1 MLVILKLKASDRL
14 VFLCVN
20 TGTYFSER
28 TSQDDKMRIRLS
40 EIKAL
45 DQTWAKYGPRDDFMR
60 PAGSY
65 KKMNWSTEDAKTF
78 SFAPHLYF
86 RRTQDIQWKTGYAR
100 I

>member
-1 MLVILKLKASDRL
+1 MVGSTDIVEHKRAGPFSLYSQSYTIQIPKMSYLK
-14 VFLCVN
+14 V
-20 TGTYFSER
+20 E
-28 TSQDDKMRIRLS
+28 
-40 EIKAL
+40 
-45 DQTWAKYGPRDDFMR
+45 PRRNVTIQLNHATAEVGKIR

-65 KKMNWSTEDAKTF
+65 KKMNRSTEDKKTF

>member
-1 MLVILKLKASDRL
+1 MTLISSGVARGESRGECGGCIPPPAI
-14 VFLCVN
+14 FIN
-20 TGTYFSER
+20 
-28 TSQDDKMRIRLS
+28 
-40 EIKAL
+40 AL
-45 DQTWAKYGPRDDFMR
+45 DQRWAKYGPRAGCGPRDDFMR

-65 KKMNWSTEDAKTF
+65 KKMNRSTEDAKTF

>member
-1 MLVILKLKASDRL
+1 MFCMVKLLANYITDKTECLTAGF
-14 VFLCVN
+14 VLCPKPKPEV
-20 TGTYFSER
+20 G
-28 TSQDDKMRIRLS
+28 KIRP
-40 EIKAL
+40 A
-45 DQTWAKYGPRDDFMR
+45 GRMR

-65 KKMNWSTEDAKTF
+65 KKMNRSTEDAKTF